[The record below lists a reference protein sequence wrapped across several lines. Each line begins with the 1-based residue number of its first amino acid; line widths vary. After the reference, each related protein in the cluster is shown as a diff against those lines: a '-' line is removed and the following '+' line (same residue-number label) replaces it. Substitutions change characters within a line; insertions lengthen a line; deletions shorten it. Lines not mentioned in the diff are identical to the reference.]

1 VTDALPNPLVPAEV
15 DLRDFQFTPIFR
27 SRLFGSSFHARSTDA
42 EWRAG
47 VTLWL
52 KSWDQVPAGTL
63 PDDDIDLCRLAE
75 LGRDMRSWQK
85 VKTGA
90 MHGWRRCS
98 DGRLH
103 HSVVAEGVLEAWERR
118 SAAKKKGIAGAS
130 KRWGTSNTTT
140 TESDGTSIS
149 TGNASAIA
157 RAMPGDSKGQGQG
170 QGQGQENQTSLSSA
184 LPIPNCPQQ
193 EIIGLYGEIL
203 PMLTQ
208 PRDWSSARAGALQ
221 ARWKYCA
228 KANGFSPGYGTKDEG
243 IAFWRKYFS
252 YVSNCEK
259 LTGKMPPRK
268 PGDEPWKPDLPWLV
282 KAENF
287 LKVIEGKYA
296 S

>member
-1 VTDALPNPLVPAEV
+1 MARARNIKPSFFKNEQLVELGFDRRLLFIGLWTLADREGRLEDRPKRIKMEIFPADDVNVEKALVDLHASGFILRYEVNGGRYIEVLKFLKHQTPHYKEAVSTIPKPEVTPGNDKQINPGLLVQSSTIEPKANPVAAPPDSLIPDSGSSDSLQTPLSPALP
-15 DLRDFQFTPIFR
+15 T
-27 SRLFGSSFHARSTDA
+27 
-42 EWRAG
+42 
-47 VTLWL
+47 
-52 KSWDQVPAGTL
+52 
-63 PDDDIDLCRLAE
+63 
-75 LGRDMRSWQK
+75 
-85 VKTGA
+85 
-90 MHGWRRCS
+90 
-98 DGRLH
+98 
-103 HSVVAEGVLEAWERR
+103 
-118 SAAKKKGIAGAS
+118 
-130 KRWGTSNTTT
+130 
-140 TESDGTSIS
+140 
-149 TGNASAIA
+149 
-157 RAMPGDSKGQGQG
+157 
-170 QGQGQENQTSLSSA
+170 
-184 LPIPNCPQQ
+184 PNCPQQ

-252 YVSNCEK
+252 YVSSCEK

-296 S
+296 T